1 MFDRDNSV
9 FIISFMLVFAL
20 LSGGLLFFMQA
31 PKTEGFDNV
40 RGVYS
45 PMAKSASL
53 EHSFNAL
60 MIRVLGN
67 EELRPDEAQAVG
79 VDDPS
84 DVFLIVKDVYGNVKS
99 GSGTVIDGEHDMNRI
114 LTAAHVSGTEKE
126 LSHVT
131 VISNEGEAIAE
142 AVPVRR
148 PEIRHKTFRYPDAQ
162 RDQTVLMVT
171 RLIGDETPDDWE
183 ARGATLSANQ
193 PDRMMFIVSNEN
205 DSILSPGA
213 SGSGLRNSANEI
225 VGTVSAAASNHT
237 SHLDEETRFIFM
249 TLSANPSGSV
259 HDDIIRFRDKV
270 SPVKLMGA
278 FGIAVPVTS
287 KQILA
292 DIGVVDVKER
302 SVSPFRGEVSG
313 YPFMEAM
320 TGVVHVTPFTRV
332 YAPD

>member
-131 VISNEGEAIAE
+131 VISNEG
-142 AVPVRR
+142 
-148 PEIRHKTFRYPDAQ
+148 
-162 RDQTVLMVT
+162 
-171 RLIGDETPDDWE
+171 
-183 ARGATLSANQ
+183 
-193 PDRMMFIVSNEN
+193 
-205 DSILSPGA
+205 
-213 SGSGLRNSANEI
+213 
-225 VGTVSAAASNHT
+225 
-237 SHLDEETRFIFM
+237 
-249 TLSANPSGSV
+249 
-259 HDDIIRFRDKV
+259 
-270 SPVKLMGA
+270 
-278 FGIAVPVTS
+278 
-287 KQILA
+287 
-292 DIGVVDVKER
+292 
-302 SVSPFRGEVSG
+302 
-313 YPFMEAM
+313 
-320 TGVVHVTPFTRV
+320 
-332 YAPD
+332 